1 MKYQNKLMRIAQILL
16 TKASIPEIFVKKDFL
31 KELADEKYYDSLD
44 LFKLDNVKKEV
55 AQLMKYLSGD
65 DVFITITNFN
75 DAIETK
81 EREIKYNFDNF
92 RTYWEK
98 FIIYLHKHFGELE
111 SVKKIL
117 NLEQLNE
124 DDLSEL
130 QDVLKKLKKPDD
142 KSLFNNNEELI
153 VFIRQIIGLDKKLVD
168 KKMCKPLSFDF
179 GSPNISK
186 NRDLWIIFFW
196 IEDVVIKLWY
206 NIYNVLNFFFVNFI
220 EKWLK

>member
-179 GSPNISK
+179 GSQKKKK

-220 EKWLK
+220 EK